1 MGPGFH
7 PHSMTPS
14 IARLLVAA
22 ILITP
27 AALAQDAKPNLEDPR
42 LRASYAIGADI
53 GGNLKRQEIDV
64 DPTAIARGLSDSL
77 SGKALLTDAEVQAA
91 LAEFRSQMM
100 ARMEARQKTAATDN
114 LKKGEAFLAANA
126 SKSGVKTTASGLQYK
141 VLKAGTGKSPKAS
154 DTVRVHYHG
163 TLIDGTVF
171 DSSVDR
177 GEPIEF
183 PVTGVIPGWV
193 EALQLMKEGD
203 KWQLFIPAALAY
215 GERSPGGA
223 IGPNSTLLFDV
234 ELLAVQPAN

>member
-1 MGPGFH
+1 M
-7 PHSMTPS
+7 
-14 IARLLVAA
+14 
-22 ILITP
+22 
-27 AALAQDAKPNLEDPR
+27 
-42 LRASYAIGADI
+42 
-53 GGNLKRQEIDV
+53 
-64 DPTAIARGLSDSL
+64 
-77 SGKALLTDAEVQAA
+77 
-91 LAEFRSQMM
+91 
-100 ARMEARQKTAATDN
+100 
-114 LKKGEAFLAANA
+114 
-126 SKSGVKTTASGLQYK
+126 
-141 VLKAGTGKSPKAS
+141 LKAGTGKSPKAS
-154 DTVRVHYHG
+154 DTVLVHYHG

-234 ELLAVQPAN
+234 ELLAVEPAN